1 MLVSYS
7 RSADRA
13 GAPADYQFQQTASSC
28 NSPRLQNKYLNT
40 MSPPV
45 VVVLGA
51 TGMQGGG
58 VVAALQK
65 QGKFAIRAVTRNA
78 QKAKALADQGVEVV
92 EADMNDKE
100 SLKRVPAR
108 SLRRCC
114 PC

>member
-1 MLVSYS
+1 
-7 RSADRA
+7 
-13 GAPADYQFQQTASSC
+13 
-28 NSPRLQNKYLNT
+28 
-40 MSPPV
+40 MSPPII
-45 VVVLGA
+45 VVLGA

-65 QGKFAIRAVTRNA
+65 QGKFGIRAVTRNA